1 MKLNSIKNF
10 SIFII
15 FVFCFVAHFLYDLFP
30 SFLTSIF
37 FPVNESVWEHM
48 KMLVSS
54 IIVWEV
60 ILFFVFKKNNYYFS
74 NFLFSVLCTC
84 ISSVL
89 IFLIMY
95 YPLYFLF
102 GDHFIINIV
111 LLFISIFISVNIGF
125 KILNMDDF
133 NFEFISLILIVF
145 MYIIFGFFTYIP
157 PKYPIFMDPRDN
169 SFGISFD

>member
-1 MKLNSIKNF
+1 
-10 SIFII
+10 
-15 FVFCFVAHFLYDLFP
+15 
-30 SFLTSIF
+30 
-37 FPVNESVWEHM
+37 
-48 KMLVSS
+48 
-54 IIVWEV
+54 
-60 ILFFVFKKNNYYFS
+60 
-74 NFLFSVLCTC
+74 
-84 ISSVL
+84 
-89 IFLIMY
+89 MY

-102 GDHFIINIV
+102 GDHFIINVV

-169 SFGISFD
+169 SFRISFD